1 MNKSILKGIVIYSLV
16 IFFMMSVL
24 VADITIV
31 PMIITLILIGLS
43 FNTISN
49 MSYEEVYK
57 ATGITF
63 LQNKFKNNA
72 LIQSLTEE

>member
-24 VADITIV
+24 VADITII

-49 MSYEEVYK
+49 MSSEEVYK